1 MVAVCMVAALVGNA
15 LGLFGAGVYL
25 HVLIETKRWPAG
37 ALSGAVTLFYVV
49 SALLL
54 IPVGT
59 AISRFGPRLVIA
71 SGALAMSIG
80 TGAIGRAHE
89 IWQVYAAF
97 LVMGLGWAC
106 LSTTA
111 VATTLA
117 PWFDKHQGRAVS
129 IASLGASAGGMFGV
143 PVLLFG
149 IGRIG
154 LAATTSTAA
163 LTAFTVLSPLAWFV
177 LKHRPGD
184 IGLLPDGVPGGVLGG
199 VGGHIATAT
208 AVERRWT
215 RTAAMRTLA
224 LRSVVLTFGIGM
236 MVQIGF
242 LTHQVTLLSPVLGW
256 AGTSATVSATAVSA
270 LIGRLALVRYA
281 DRIPQRTTAT
291 FVLLLAAGALVLL
304 ALPVPPPVLIG
315 ASILFGVSVGNVTTL
330 APIIVRR
337 EFGAA
342 SFGVIFGVA
351 SALIQL
357 AAALGPGLFG
367 LLHDAF
373 DGYRVPLLL
382 AASAD
387 VAAGAIISSG
397 GPQRDRSL
405 VWTR

>member
-1 MVAVCMVAALVGNA
+1 MVAVCMVAALIGNA

-59 AISRFGPRLVIA
+59 AISRFGPRVVIA

-149 IGRIG
+149 IGHIG
-154 LAATTSTAA
+154 LAATTSSAA

-177 LKHRPGD
+177 LKHRPGH
-184 IGLLPDGVPGGVLGG
+184 IGLLPDGVLGG
-199 VGGHIATAT
+199 ADGDIATAT

-236 MVQIGF
+236 MMQIGF

-281 DRIPQRTTAT
+281 DRIPQRTTAM

-367 LLHDAF
+367 LLHDVF

-387 VAAGAIISSG
+387 VAAGAIILSG
-397 GPQRDRSL
+397 GRQRDRSS